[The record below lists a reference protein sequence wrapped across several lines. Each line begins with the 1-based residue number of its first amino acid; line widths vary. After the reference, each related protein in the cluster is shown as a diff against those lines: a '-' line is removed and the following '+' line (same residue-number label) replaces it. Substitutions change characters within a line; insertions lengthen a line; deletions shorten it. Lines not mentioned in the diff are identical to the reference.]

1 VKVSASDPARD
12 PRFAMFQ
19 FDVLM
24 TAGLGFVTDA
34 YDLFI
39 MGIVLVILRTQW
51 HLTVVEL
58 SLLGSTALVSAGL
71 GALVFGR
78 LFDLFRP
85 KRVYTIDLLILAAG
99 AFGSAF
105 VPDIWWLLLCRFVV
119 GVAVGGGYPIS
130 ATIMSA
136 YAAANRRGQMVSM
149 VFAAQGIGLTLGPI
163 IALLALKSGL
173 STDVAWRVLLALG
186 GLPPLLVFYFRHRMH
201 RSRYYH
207 ELREMVHA
215 QPHEATTIARTDPRI
230 ARWLLGA
237 SAAWFL
243 FDVAYY
249 GNALTAPVVL
259 SLIQPHAALEQHL
272 VELSVIFALFALPG
286 YLFAIG
292 SVERFGH
299 KRIQIFGFAMLA
311 LAFVALA
318 VVPKD
323 LAFLYPL
330 LFAYGLSYFFAN
342 FGPNTTTYGY
352 PARIFPLPIR
362 GTAGGI
368 AAFSGKAGA
377 FIGTF
382 IFPPLLAGT
391 GLKGTMSF
399 VAVICVAGVLATLAF
414 LPDPNKLDD
423 LDRPQ
428 AP

>member
-1 VKVSASDPARD
+1 MEVGASDPARD

-207 ELREMVHA
+207 ELRDMV
-215 QPHEATTIARTDPRI
+215 
-230 ARWLLGA
+230 
-237 SAAWFL
+237 
-243 FDVAYY
+243 
-249 GNALTAPVVL
+249 
-259 SLIQPHAALEQHL
+259 
-272 VELSVIFALFALPG
+272 
-286 YLFAIG
+286 
-292 SVERFGH
+292 
-299 KRIQIFGFAMLA
+299 
-311 LAFVALA
+311 
-318 VVPKD
+318 
-323 LAFLYPL
+323 
-330 LFAYGLSYFFAN
+330 
-342 FGPNTTTYGY
+342 
-352 PARIFPLPIR
+352 
-362 GTAGGI
+362 
-368 AAFSGKAGA
+368 
-377 FIGTF
+377 
-382 IFPPLLAGT
+382 
-391 GLKGTMSF
+391 
-399 VAVICVAGVLATLAF
+399 
-414 LPDPNKLDD
+414 
-423 LDRPQ
+423 
-428 AP
+428 